1 MTSLAEVEQ
10 RLPKHLAQ
18 WSREFHAASTV
29 ARLCPYL
36 LAAVCDRE
44 SRGGL
49 ALKPPGPAGKGDFG
63 HGRGLM
69 QVDDRFHPGFLVAS
83 DGAGTHLWKLPAYNI
98 LYGALLL
105 RANVDALKDVHL
117 ALAAY
122 NAGVSKVRRA
132 ADAITLSG
140 DLARLMEQRR
150 AAADSLTSGGDY
162 GRDVLRR
169 RAQWAPAEAPLEG

>member
-1 MTSLAEVEQ
+1 MMTLADLEQ

-18 WSREFHAASTV
+18 WRRELHAASTV
-29 ARLCPYL
+29 SRLCPYL

-49 ALKPPGPAGKGDFG
+49 ALTPPGPGGTGDSG

-69 QVDDRFHPGFLVAS
+69 QVDDRFHVGFITAS
-83 DGAGTHLWKLPAYNI
+83 DSAGRHLWRQPSYNI
-98 LYGALLL
+98 LYGAQLL
-105 RANVDALKDVHL
+105 RSNLDALGDVHL

-122 NAGVSKVRRA
+122 NAGVARVRTA
-132 ADAITLSG
+132 ANAVTVGGDAETLLG
-140 DLARLMEQRR
+140 QRR
-150 AAADSLTSGGDY
+150 AAADARTTGGDY

-169 RAQWAPAEAPLEG
+169 RAQWAPSDAPLEG

>member
-1 MTSLAEVEQ
+1 MTSLAELQQ

-18 WSREFHAASTV
+18 WGRELHAAATV
-29 ARLCPYL
+29 ARLCPFL

-49 ALKPPGPAGKGDFG
+49 ALKPLGPAGTGDFG

-83 DGAGTHLWKLPAYNI
+83 DSAGKHLWKLPAYNI

-105 RANVDALKDVHL
+105 RSYLDALQDVHL

-122 NAGVSKVRRA
+122 NAGVGKVRRA
-132 ADAITLSG
+132 ADAITVSG
-140 DLARLMEQRR
+140 DKVKLLEQRR
-150 AAADSLTSGGDY
+150 AAADALTSGGDY

-169 RAQWAPAEAPLEG
+169 RAQWAPSEAPLEG

>member
-1 MTSLAEVEQ
+1 MTLAELDQ
-10 RLPKHLAQ
+10 HLPKHLAQ
-18 WSREFHAASTV
+18 WSRELLAAATV
-29 ARLCPYL
+29 TRLCPYL
-36 LAAVCDRE
+36 LAAICDRE

-49 ALKPPGPAGKGDFG
+49 ALRPPGPSGTGDQG

-69 QVDDRFHPGFLVAS
+69 QVDDRYHPGFLMAS
-83 DGAGTHLWKLPAYNI
+83 DSIGKHLWKLPAYNI

-105 RANVDALKDVHL
+105 RTYLDSLKDVHL

-122 NAGVSKVRRA
+122 NAGVGKVRRA
-132 ADAITLSG
+132 ADAITVGG
-140 DLARLMEQRR
+140 DAAKLMEQRR

-169 RAQWAPAEAPLEG
+169 RAQWAPADAPLEV